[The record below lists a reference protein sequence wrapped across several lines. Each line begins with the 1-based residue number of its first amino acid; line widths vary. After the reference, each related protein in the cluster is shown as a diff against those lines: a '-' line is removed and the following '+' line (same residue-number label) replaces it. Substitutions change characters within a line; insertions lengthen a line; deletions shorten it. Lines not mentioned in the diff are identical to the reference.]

1 MARSKPS
8 AAELALVAEVERQGG
23 TVTPTQL
30 ERWRQQAWLP
40 RTREWFSPGSST
52 LRPDVVLRAVQLAG
66 YSRAGRSIGWV
77 GWVFWAVDDTAD
89 SAARLRAALLKPL
102 RRPFTRAGIEQ
113 VPEGDSDAAFQARQE
128 AVARLLQG
136 RQSRRRDLDGT
147 LRAAAADAQVDLP
160 RSPAHSIPNLRH
172 RAMLE
177 LGAQLGV
184 GGVADIGFEGL
195 MEAAERLGADQAE
208 IDRLRE
214 THRRA
219 QLAGVDILADYP
231 FITQGLPGMLRAV
244 ETADDQLLCAA
255 VRACTAASSTL
266 WEVLKRAR
274 DNPELLL
281 WLMSHVMWDKWV
293 RHSGF
298 VPDGVAGEAALAL
311 STVYFLTDPD
321 WAQDLGRFVQDMHT
335 VLHDTHPSRA
345 QRPSP

>member
-1 MARSKPS
+1 MARTRPS
-8 AAELALVAEVERQGG
+8 AAELALVVEVEKQGG

-30 ERWRQQAWLP
+30 ERWRQQGWLP
-40 RTREWFSPGSST
+40 RTQEWFNPDSST
-52 LRPDVVLRAVQLAG
+52 LRPDVVLRVAKLAD
-66 YSRAGRSIGWV
+66 YVRAGRGIGWV
-77 GWVFWAVDDTAD
+77 GWVFWAADDTAD
-89 SAARLRAALLKPL
+89 SAARLRAALLKTL

-128 AVARLLQG
+128 AVARLLKG

-147 LRAAAADAQVDLP
+147 LRAAAAAAQVDLP

-195 MEAAERLGADQAE
+195 MEAVERLGVDQTE
-208 IDRLRE
+208 IDQLRE

-219 QLAGVDILADYP
+219 QLDGVDMLADDP
-231 FITQGLPGMLRAV
+231 FFAEGLVGVLQAI

-255 VRACTAASSTL
+255 VRACTVASSTL
-266 WEVLKRAR
+266 WKVLKRAR
-274 DNPELLL
+274 HNPELLL
-281 WLMSHVMWDKWV
+281 WLMSHVMWDQWV

-298 VPDGVAGEAALAL
+298 VPAGVAGEAALAL
-311 STVYFLTDPD
+311 STVHFLTDPD
-321 WAQDLGRFVQDMHT
+321 WAEDLDRFVQDMHT
-335 VLHDTHPSRA
+335 VLHATHPSRA